1 MLSKVSEFW
10 SLSELL
16 NKLGKFTR
24 KNLNNSPS
32 LNLKVTS
39 GSSIFELFILNTNRW
54 VYGEYIKH
62 QFGIY
67 RWKPKLYRAHA
78 YKQVKSWNFSKC
90 FSKNKWSIQQNLLW
104 NGPLVIGMS
113 SGGLYKSKKWAL
125 SPGLRARQPS
135 HFPLKWAV
143 KWPGHFSR
151 KVRIL
156 SHKPNLS
163 TQAWWHGIRILEQK
177 IWLKTKLGLF
187 PEPIFYFFNG
197 E

>member
-16 NKLGKFTR
+16 NKFGKFTR
-24 KNLNNSPS
+24 KNWIISPS

-39 GSSIFELFILNTNRW
+39 GSSIFELFITDTKRW
-54 VYGEYIKH
+54 VYGEFRKH

-90 FSKNKWSIQQNLLW
+90 FSVEINKGFNKISG

-113 SGGLYKSKKWAL
+113 SGDLHKALERPLSLGSSPVKKC
-125 SPGLRARQPS
+125 QKC
-135 HFPLKWAV
+135 LKMAK
-143 KWPGHFSR
+143 KWPGHFSI

-156 SHKPNLS
+156 SYKPDLS
-163 TQAWWHGIRILEQK
+163 TQAWWHGIRILEPK

-187 PEPIFYFFNG
+187 PEPIFYLFNG